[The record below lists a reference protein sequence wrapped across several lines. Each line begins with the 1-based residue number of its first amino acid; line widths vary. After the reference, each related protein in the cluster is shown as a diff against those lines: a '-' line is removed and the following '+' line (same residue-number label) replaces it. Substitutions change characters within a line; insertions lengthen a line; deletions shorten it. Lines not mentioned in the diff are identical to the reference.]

1 MPGNG
6 RPLALAP
13 MRPLARRLRNNARP
27 LQMKLQPG
35 VAPAE
40 AMILDQMFV
49 EGLDRETRVALAIE
63 PLHFLRPVGGNPLAR
78 RLAEPAIDK
87 SGLAL
92 LLVSPRPAAERP
104 LAHPKQ
110 LRRLFL
116 IEFRRFPAVE

>member
-6 RPLALAP
+6 RPLALARI
-13 MRPLARRLRNNARP
+13 RPLARRVRNNARP
-27 LQMKLQPG
+27 LQMKLQAG

-104 LAHPKQ
+104 LAHPQ
-110 LRRLFL
+110 ELRRLFL